1 MDLTS
6 VVDVLF
12 VNNGITFPIGLI
24 LLLAFCSV
32 LMAMQDWRIG
42 VMSFFMGTVVEFIAF
57 YYLGLDMTIITLM
70 LLVSIIIMAFSIWA
84 IRSGGQIA

>member
-12 VNNGITFPIGLI
+12 ANNGITFPLGLI

-42 VMSFFMGTVVEFIAF
+42 VLSFFMGTVVEYIAF
-57 YYLGLDMTIITLM
+57 YYMGLDMIIITLM
-70 LLVSIIIMAFSIWA
+70 LFVSIIIMAFSIFA
-84 IRSGGQIA
+84 IRQGGQIA

>member
-6 VVDVLF
+6 IVDVLF
-12 VNNGITFPIGLI
+12 VNNGITFPIGII

-42 VMSFFMGTVVEFIAF
+42 VMSFFMGNVVAFIAF
-57 YYLGLDMTIITLM
+57 YFMGLDMVIITLM
-70 LLVSIIIMAFSIWA
+70 LFVSIILMAFSIFA
-84 IRSGGQIA
+84 TRQGGQLV